1 MSSFFAGMTSLSS
14 LLCFNYEQ
22 QSWRRELKSY
32 SFQLDDSVCRAERDI
47 LRAEARLEELV
58 REEEV
63 DREGGR
69 RTQVRQGR
77 RSDQ

>member
-1 MSSFFAGMTSLSS
+1 M
-14 LLCFNYEQ
+14 
-22 QSWRRELKSY
+22 
-32 SFQLDDSVCRAERDI
+32 CRAERDI
-47 LRAEARLEELV
+47 LRAEARLEELA

-77 RSDQ
+77 RSD